1 MCLAGPFARIYSIM
15 VDILGYLL
23 AAAPLLVAGVAL
35 LGLRWSAVWAGV
47 ATLLA
52 ALVGPLLWPGLGLD
66 GLWGALLDGLGTSGR
81 VLYVLF
87 GGLLLFNLLSAGG
100 AIRRV
105 SEFLGRLEP
114 EKEALALVVV
124 IGAAP
129 FFESVTGFG
138 VAIVISAPILLAA
151 GFSPLK
157 AAVLASWGQ
166 CAVPWGALGV
176 GTVIGA
182 DLAGMSFGALSDASA
197 LMNLPLFPIYGISA
211 VALAGGWDGI
221 RRRGLEALFLGAV
234 AGLGT
239 LFTSVYLIPELS
251 GAVGGLCAVAA
262 FLVTRWRRVLDLEA
276 PLRALVP
283 YGFLLG
289 LLALANGLR
298 PVSNALD
305 HLEPISAGPGLP
317 LLLSG
322 IFAAALLGLEP
333 SSILSA
339 VRDTVGQ
346 WLPTAGAVLT
356 FVLAGQV
363 LATSGAASELASAAT
378 VFGGF
383 YPSAATAV
391 GFLGGALSGSNAA
404 SNALFMPLQIE
415 AARVLGVSEPLV
427 AAIQNVTGS
436 HASMLAPQR
445 AVLAAT
451 ATGLIG
457 QEGSIIRAMLPPV
470 VVSVIVLA
478 IIGAVL

>member
-1 MCLAGPFARIYSIM
+1 MLLYRPFARINSTM
-15 VDILGYLL
+15 VDEIGYLV
-23 AAAPLLVAGVAL
+23 AVAPFLVAGVAL

-47 ATLLA
+47 ATLLT
-52 ALVGPLLWPGLGLD
+52 ALAGAVLWPALELGDLA
-66 GLWGALLDGLGTSGR
+66 GALLGGVGTSGR

-87 GGLLLFNLLSAGG
+87 GGLLLFNLLSVGG
-100 AIRRV
+100 GIRRV

-138 VAIVISAPILLAA
+138 VAVVISAPILLAA

-182 DLAGMSFGALSDASA
+182 DLAGMSFDALSNASA
-197 LMNLPLFPIYGISA
+197 LLNLPLFPIYGTA
-211 VALAGGWDGI
+211 ALALAGGWNSV
-221 RRRGLEALFLGAV
+221 RRHGVEALVLGTV

-239 LFTSVYLIPELS
+239 LLTSVYLVPELS
-251 GAVGGLCAVAA
+251 GAIGGLCATATFLA
-262 FLVTRWRRVLDLEA
+262 FRWRRVVRLEA
-276 PLRALVP
+276 PVRALLP
-283 YGFLLG
+283 YGFLLT
-289 LLALANGLR
+289 LLAGANVLGPMRSLLGKLG
-298 PVSNALD
+298 PVFS
-305 HLEPISAGPGLP
+305 GPGLP

-322 IFAAALLGLEP
+322 IFAAALLGLRTEFVG
-333 SSILSA
+333 SA

-363 LATSGAASELASAAT
+363 VATSGAASILASAAT
-378 VFGGF
+378 AFGGL
-383 YPSAATAV
+383 YPAAASAV
-391 GFLGGALSGSNAA
+391 GLLGGALTGSNAA

-415 AARVLGVSEPLV
+415 AARSLGVSESLV
-427 AAIQNVTGS
+427 AAIQNVAGS

-445 AVLAAT
+445 AILAAT
-451 ATGLIG
+451 ATGLLG
-457 QEGSIIRAMLPPV
+457 REGEIVRAMLPPV
-470 VVSVIVLA
+470 VASVVVLA
-478 IIGAVL
+478 VLGALL